1 MQVRNIAITS
11 NSNIIVIVIMM
22 PIILIIIA
30 CSNIIM
36 IVLGNHLPSRQV
48 LDVREGGEGE
58 LFPER

>member
-1 MQVRNIAITS
+1 MQVRNIAITTS
-11 NSNIIVIVIMM
+11 SIIISVNMM
-22 PIILIIIA
+22 TIILIVIA

>member
-1 MQVRNIAITS
+1 MQVRNIVIS
-11 NSNIIVIVIMM
+11 SSNIIISV
-22 PIILIIIA
+22 IILIIII

-36 IVLGNHLPSRQV
+36 IVLGKHLPSRQE

>member
-1 MQVRNIAITS
+1 MQVRNIVIS
-11 NSNIIVIVIMM
+11 SSNIINIV
-22 PIILIIIA
+22 IILIIII

-36 IVLGNHLPSRQV
+36 IVLSNHLPSGQV